1 MSRLR
6 PAAAFAQPLALSVSL
21 PDGALFTKNEPTLTR
36 TGPESRVH
44 LKAHSCYC
52 TIYGFRQMC
61 NDTATIIVTHGYFQR
76 PKNSLCSAWLFHPA
90 IPSPGNHLSSYSL
103 HLSPSVSKSCLTL
116 CNPKNCGTPGSSV
129 LHRLPEFAQI
139 RVHWVGDAT

>member
-61 NDTATIIVTHGYFQR
+61 NDI
-76 PKNSLCSAWLFHPA
+76 PKSIAVGCVSLCVCARVRLFSVNE
-90 IPSPGNHLSSYSL
+90 PS
-103 HLSPSVSKSCLTL
+103 
-116 CNPKNCGTPGSSV
+116 
-129 LHRLPEFAQI
+129 
-139 RVHWVGDAT
+139 